1 MVFKRVCSINDLADG
16 GVVRFVREGAQAI
29 AVCKSEGEVFAIADK
44 CSHGNWSL
52 AEGFLENCH
61 LECILHGSAFDLRT
75 GWPNKLP
82 ATKPV
87 EVFEVKIE
95 GESILVDIDS
105 GHITQP

>member
-1 MVFKRVCSINDLADG
+1 MTFKRVCSSLDLAEG
-16 GVVRFVREGAQAI
+16 GIVRFVPPEGQAI
-29 AVCKSEGEVFAIADK
+29 VVCRSDGKVYAITDK

-52 AEGFLENCH
+52 SEGILENCR

-87 EVFEVKIE
+87 EIYDVKIDD
-95 GESILVDIDS
+95 GEVFVDVTS
-105 GHITQP
+105 GRISKQ